1 MIVARVRIAD
11 APLGRTAGKRQ
22 QASKIPES
30 SPPTD
35 GVRNGIAAKPIRLSA
50 RETGGGSPNG
60 DHNNVLSGLSLFGGA
75 SMARF
80 FRLSMLLA
88 AVGIFAATA
97 AVANIPSPELSDVP
111 RYLTIT
117 PDASFGYTV
126 TVNGPQGPVNGAGVE
141 LRVSIFADPLVCWCA
156 GQAHP
161 SITGVTNVNGQ
172 VTFNVAGGG
181 CIMPG
186 ALGEVVCDVLADGI
200 LLGQVGINSPDA
212 VNGAGFLNT
221 DDDFTFDAS
230 CAVSLADA
238 VFHTTPIAGGLAEP
252 CTKFTDLN
260 NPFVVVTDAVTV
272 TPYIV
277 NGVSCTP

>member
-11 APLGRTAGKRQ
+11 APSGRTAGKWQ
-22 QASKIPES
+22 QAAKIPES

-80 FRLSMLLA
+80 FRMSMLLA
-88 AVGIFAATA
+88 AVGVFAATA

-111 RYLTIT
+111 GYLTIT

-141 LRVSIFADPLVCWCA
+141 IRVSAFADPLVCWCA

-161 SITGVTNVNGQ
+161 SITGVTDTNGQ
-172 VTFNVAGGG
+172 ATFNVAGGG
-181 CIMPG
+181 CITPG

-212 VNGAGFLNT
+212 VNQSGLLNT
-221 DDDFTFDAS
+221 DDAFTFDAN
-230 CAVSLADA
+230 CAVGLADA
-238 VFHTTPIAGGLAEP
+238 VFHTGPISGGLAEP
-252 CTKFTDLN
+252 CSKFTAPYN
-260 NPFVVVTDAVTV
+260 GFVGVADAAFVTD
-272 TPYIV
+272 YIV
-277 NGVSCTP
+277 NGASCTP